1 MTDATHGDPTLAVE
15 RVFREVHGHAVASL
29 ARVLGDLTLAEDA
42 VQDAFV
48 IAGERWPVDGMP
60 PNPHG
65 WIVSTAR
72 HRGIDRVRRIERGRE
87 LERSSFEE
95 SIRVFDDTP
104 VDPLPPEAV
113 TDERLRLIF
122 TCCHPALRSEHQV
135 ALTLKLLAGL
145 SVEEIARAFLVT
157 ESTMAKRLTRAKY
170 KIAAA
175 NVPYRVPPPT
185 ELPARL
191 GPVLSVLYLIY
202 NAGTE
207 VSDATTA
214 VRAEAIRLAR
224 AVVQLLPD
232 EPEAA
237 GLLAL
242 LLLNESRIPARGL
255 GATPVL
261 LRDQDRGRWDRSLID
276 EGQRLVRH
284 CIRLDRPGPYQLQ
297 AAIQAVHGAAVT
309 YADTDWSQ
317 IVSIYDHL
325 LRLSPTPI
333 VALNR
338 AIAVLETEGPDTT
351 LALLDELTDSLE
363 NYAPFHAARA
373 TALARTGDADAASRC
388 YRLAAGLTA
397 TPERRAQLLRFAERP
412 IELS

>member
-1 MTDATHGDPTLAVE
+1 M
-15 RVFREVHGHAVASL
+15 
-29 ARVLGDLTLAEDA
+29 
-42 VQDAFV
+42 
-48 IAGERWPVDGMP
+48 
-60 PNPHG
+60 
-65 WIVSTAR
+65 
-72 HRGIDRVRRIERGRE
+72 
-87 LERSSFEE
+87 
-95 SIRVFDDTP
+95 
-104 VDPLPPEAV
+104 
-113 TDERLRLIF
+113 
-122 TCCHPALRSEHQV
+122 
-135 ALTLKLLAGL
+135 
-145 SVEEIARAFLVT
+145 
-157 ESTMAKRLTRAKY
+157 
-170 KIAAA
+170 
-175 NVPYRVPPPT
+175 
-185 ELPARL
+185 
-191 GPVLSVLYLIY
+191 
-202 NAGTE
+202 
-207 VSDATTA
+207 
-214 VRAEAIRLAR
+214 
-224 AVVQLLPD
+224 VQLLPD

-351 LALLDELTDSLE
+351 LALLGELTDPLE